1 MHPIR
6 RVNIKKALTS
16 QRAILKKQLLNAIE
30 FQARAVECCPLFDA
44 TSEDVTLYDA
54 YNPAP
59 LRAISKHEASIPIS
73 REDDHRYGVYLET
86 VVKAVYPSVEF
97 HLQEDTDTN
106 QTKATVSWTGS
117 LAISKEVWHE
127 PY

>member
-6 RVNIKKALTS
+6 RVNIKKALAN

-30 FQARAVECCPLFDA
+30 FKTRTTECYPLLDA
-44 TSEDVTLYDA
+44 TSEDVILYGA
-54 YNPAP
+54 YNPTP
-59 LRAISKHEASIPIS
+59 LRSCCKHEASIPIS
-73 REDDHRYGVYLET
+73 REDYHRYGVYLEMAA
-86 VVKAVYPSVEF
+86 KAVYPNVDF

-106 QTKATVSWTGS
+106 QTKATVSWIGP
-117 LAISKEVWHE
+117 LAKSKEVWHE